1 MDIIYIIKLFGC
13 ITIVLL
19 ILAIPFIFGAC
30 VEEMDG
36 TGSKIFGILTILE
49 GIVIFCYLNSIIA

>member
-1 MDIIYIIKLFGC
+1 MDIVYIIKLLGC
-13 ITIVLL
+13 LTIVLL
-19 ILAIPFIFGAC
+19 IVAIPFIFGAC

-49 GIVIFCYLNSIIA
+49 GIVIFYYLYHIIA